1 MNDYDFT
8 PPVSDA
14 VETRVC
20 AMCGREL
27 PITSYHKIRGGKRLN
42 TCNDCV
48 TAKRRETRAAKMEAA
63 KAPYPGDPEFDG
75 KEPREVIDTMIRC
88 RRWLE
93 SKGYKIE
100 MSCQYTEV
108 KVHTINCK

>member
-1 MNDYDFT
+1 M
-8 PPVSDA
+8 
-14 VETRVC
+14 ETRTC
-20 AMCGREL
+20 SICGREL
-27 PITSYHKIRGGKRLN
+27 PVTSFHKVRGGKRIN

-48 TAKRRETRAAKMEAA
+48 KAKRRETRAAKIEAA
-63 KAPYPGDPEFDG
+63 KAPYSDPEFDS

-100 MSCQYTEV
+100 MSCQYTET
-108 KVHTINCK
+108 KIHKINCK